1 MQLLLP
7 TLDPLAA
14 LHRRGSDSELAK
26 VQTKKKKGG
35 KGPAALRPKSKS
47 KVKSKVKAAA
57 SKSKASAAAGKEEAG
72 DLIVNLKAAQAKL
85 SLMRRRIH
93 KTATDVI
100 EHAGADEARAL
111 RMALADRAVTLRF
124 AALQRAD
131 GDISRLRARRA
142 QVDED
147 ATCSMC
153 RKEDSAFGNPILI
166 CESCEQGWHQQCYG
180 VDEIPAGDWFCSMC
194 SATQCAPLLR
204 LLMGSPSEAERVVAQ
219 SAGKWKRM
227 ALELLDI
234 KGIADR
240 ISRAQSLMHAA
251 KPPLSLSRIIEEL
264 SVGLERCK
272 RYAAAPWLRFT
283 RDEERAEQRRCLA
296 AAHGA
301 VCGLVRRALA
311 EMNTPLP
318 LAFVAPEAP
327 TPSGGGRSPMR
338 SPSHGAA
345 KGLRK
350 SSSAPTAAV
359 DTTQGK
365 SNFCLCKRAWK
376 ADDASFMLGCSSDC
390 CRGGEWFH
398 PRCLGLAIVYD
409 GALQPVAL
417 RNPDSGETSRID
429 ADQDWLCPSC
439 EGPSPATT
447 SSRKRSL
454 SVDCGDDAAEAL
466 QFDTKRRRVETEHV
480 VQYEDAESETKL
492 GGATDDGRSK
502 HNGRPRQKSIEHFF
516 TKMNH

>member
-14 LHRRGSDSELAK
+14 LHRRGTELAK
-26 VQTKKKKGG
+26 LHRKKKSG
-35 KGPAALRPKSKS
+35 KGPAALKPKSRS
-47 KVKSKVKAAA
+47 KVKSK
-57 SKSKASAAAGKEEAG
+57 SKSKPASMSKASSTAAGEEAAG
-72 DLIVNLKAAQAKL
+72 DLLANLTAAQAKP
-85 SLMRRRIH
+85 SLTRSNIH
-93 KTATDVI
+93 QIATDVI
-100 EHAGADEARAL
+100 ERAGVDEARAL
-111 RMALADRAVTLRF
+111 RMALADRTVTLRF

-166 CESCEQGWHQQCYG
+166 CESCEQGWHQKCYG
-180 VDEIPAGDWFCSMC
+180 VDDIPAGDWFCSVC
-194 SATQCAPLLR
+194 SATECAPLLR
-204 LLMGSPSEAERVVAQ
+204 LLMGSPSEAERVVTQ

-234 KGIADR
+234 TGIADR

-251 KPPLSLSRIIEEL
+251 KPPLSLSRVIEEL

-272 RYAAAPWLRFT
+272 RYAAAPWLRFS
-283 RDEERAEQRRCLA
+283 RDEERAEQRRCLD
-296 AAHGA
+296 AAHGT
-301 VCGLVRRALA
+301 VCSLVRRALA

-318 LAFVAPEAP
+318 IAFVAPEAA
-327 TPSGGGRSPMR
+327 TPSGGARSPMR
-338 SPSHGAA
+338 SPMRGAA

-350 SSSAPTAAV
+350 SSAAPAAAA
-359 DTTQGK
+359 DTTQGE
-365 SNFCLCKRAWK
+365 SNFCLCKREWK

-398 PRCLGLAIVYD
+398 PRCLGLVMVYN

-417 RNPDSGETSRID
+417 RHPDSGETSRID
-429 ADQDWLCPSC
+429 ADQDWLCPNC
-439 EGPSPATT
+439 AEQPVPAMM
-447 SSRKRSL
+447 SRKRSF
-454 SVDCGDDAAEAL
+454 SKDADDIAAA
-466 QFDTKRRRVETEHV
+466 QQHNTKRCRVEQV
-480 VQYEDAESETKL
+480 AKYEDAESETKL
-492 GGATDDGRSK
+492 DAPADDRHSK
-502 HNGRPRQKSIEHFF
+502 QNGRPRQKRIEHFF
-516 TKMNH
+516 TKKDL